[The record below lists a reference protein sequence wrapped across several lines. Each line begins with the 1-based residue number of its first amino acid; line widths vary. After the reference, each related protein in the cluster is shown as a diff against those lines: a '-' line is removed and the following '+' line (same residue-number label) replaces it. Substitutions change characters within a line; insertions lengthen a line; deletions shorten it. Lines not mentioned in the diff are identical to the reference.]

1 MRPLL
6 YPRLVNEPY
15 DDPCLFVPFLF
26 EKRAF
31 IFDLGDISSIP
42 SRDILKITHIFIT
55 HTHMDHFIGFDRIL
69 RLFLG
74 REKILYFYGP
84 KGFLKNVEGKL
95 SGYQWN
101 LVRNFA
107 NKLIIHLAEINSDHL
122 ISKNYL
128 CQNRFLS
135 TQPPMKQPFR
145 STIYQEPGL
154 SVSTVIL
161 DHSIPCL
168 GFSLKERF
176 HINIKKEAVL
186 SLGLQIG
193 PWLKRFKNAILNQAD
208 LNEDFEVESVD
219 NNSIKKRF
227 QLGDLVDR
235 IALITPGQK
244 VTYISDVVYNRENA
258 DKIIDFAKESD
269 HLFIEG
275 AFLESHR
282 DIAQKKFHLTAWQA
296 GSIAGHA
303 RVKQFTLFHISPR
316 YTGMAS
322 LFQKEA
328 MTAYKNASGRITKV
342 TTLKKK

>member
-1 MRPLL
+1 
-6 YPRLVNEPY
+6 
-15 DDPCLFVPFLF
+15 
-26 EKRAF
+26 
-31 IFDLGDISSIP
+31 
-42 SRDILKITHIFIT
+42 
-55 HTHMDHFIGFDRIL
+55 
-69 RLFLG
+69 
-74 REKILYFYGP
+74 
-84 KGFLKNVEGKL
+84 
-95 SGYQWN
+95 
-101 LVRNFA
+101 
-107 NKLIIHLAEINSDHL
+107 
-122 ISKNYL
+122 
-128 CQNRFLS
+128 
-135 TQPPMKQPFR
+135 
-145 STIYQEPGL
+145 
-154 SVSTVIL
+154 
-161 DHSIPCL
+161 
-168 GFSLKERF
+168 
-176 HINIKKEAVL
+176 IKKEAVL

-328 MTAYKNASGRITKV
+328 MTAYENASGRITKV